1 MHYAIQSETIHFT
14 HLESTGRKRA
24 IKNSIIHVDHGIM
37 LFRLGK
43 QEYAIE
49 RDQAIWVPAECLSS
63 ITYLPNTDITRIDF
77 SVRLDQ
83 PFPNQAGIISLNGLT
98 KAIIERLRHV
108 ERDHEVYCHLT
119 HILKD
124 EALRFKPQT
133 TLSKLSEQI
142 TNWTPD
148 TDIASPTDLAPLT
161 KEIQLALTV
170 REALKC
176 HLSGVKSAQIIA
188 TLFHG
193 NQQQFEQ
200 LCLIL
205 LGRQLF

>member
-49 RDQAIWVPAECLSS
+49 RDQAIWVPADCLSS

-83 PFPNQAGIISLNGLT
+83 PFPSQAGIVSLNDLT
-98 KAIIERLRHV
+98 KAVIVRLRHV
-108 ERDHEVYCHLT
+108 ERDHEVYSHLT

-124 EALRFKPQT
+124 EALHFKPQT
-133 TLSKLSEQI
+133 SLSKLSEQI
-142 TNWTPD
+142 TNWAPD
-148 TDIASPTDLAPLT
+148 KDMASLT
-161 KEIQLALTV
+161 KEIHLALTV

-176 HLSGVKSAQIIA
+176 HLSGVKKTQIIA
-188 TLFHG
+188 TLFQG

-205 LGRQLF
+205 LGRQLL